1 VIDSIAFQTNLLALN
16 AAVEA
21 ARAGEQGRGFA
32 VVAGEVR
39 NLAHRSALAAKE
51 IKALIGASTA
61 QVRDGNRLAGE
72 AGATIAEV
80 VASVR
85 RVTAMVGDIARASA
99 EQSGGIDQVG
109 RAIVGMDGVTQQNA
123 ALVQQG
129 AASAAAMR
137 EQAQRLAAVVARFR
151 LDAEAGVRE
160 RIPARSR
167 GARTTR

>member
-1 VIDSIAFQTNLLALN
+1 MV
-16 AAVEA
+16 
-21 ARAGEQGRGFA
+21 
-32 VVAGEVR
+32 
-39 NLAHRSALAAKE
+39 AAKE

-61 QVRDGNRLAGE
+61 RVQDGNRLAGE

-85 RVTAMVGDIARASA
+85 RATAMVGDIARAST

-109 RAIVGMDGVTQQNA
+109 RAIVGMDGVTQRNA

-151 LDAEAGVRE
+151 LHPEVGMPE
-160 RIPARSR
+160 RIAVRPGAARLLAG
-167 GARTTR
+167 GA